1 MSTNFISYNNSKFS
15 FFRVIKCTPVGDTMY
30 SSVIIGLE
38 INQDVELGIWYGKLS
53 KDKSTQ
59 ETPTPSKSR
68 FLINSLKV
76 ELISFIS
83 ISPSVIVI

>member
-1 MSTNFISYNNSKFS
+1 MI
-15 FFRVIKCTPVGDTMY
+15 Y

-68 FLINSLKV
+68 FLTNSLKV

-83 ISPSVIVI
+83 KSPSVIVI